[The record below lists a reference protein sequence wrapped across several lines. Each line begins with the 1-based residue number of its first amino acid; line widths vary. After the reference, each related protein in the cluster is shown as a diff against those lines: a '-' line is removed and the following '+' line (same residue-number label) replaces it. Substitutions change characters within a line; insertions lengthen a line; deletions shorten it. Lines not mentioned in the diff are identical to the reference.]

1 MSDSDSTTT
10 APTPVDLLI
19 SGCDVVCLD
28 DTDRVLRDGAIAVDD
43 SRIVWI
49 GAASEAAQLYAPTN
63 TLDGGGKIAMPGL
76 IDGHVHT
83 TQQLLRGRIAALAR
97 QRPLKIPIWRN
108 YLIPFESLLDPEDV
122 YLSGL
127 VCYANML
134 MVGTT
139 CFAEAGGP
147 HPDEMGRAALDIGIR
162 GFISLN
168 TADQG
173 SGIPASMMMTTD
185 QALNENVALVERWQ
199 AQDQELV
206 RAWLSLRQIMVCTPD
221 LIREMAA
228 AARELD
234 TKIHTHLC
242 EGTYEIDYALEQ
254 FGKRPPEF
262 MANIDALDRYVH
274 CAHSVV
280 LTTEDI
286 DLYSQHRPSAC
297 HCAFN
302 NYHIGWPQ
310 LLVMWRRGI
319 DIALGTDGAASW
331 GPMDIYQVAHA
342 ARIGQQL
349 VAGTPAHH
357 RNVTTG
363 EELIHVATNGGAR
376 ALALG
381 AEIGSLETGKK
392 ADIVLVTADD
402 MDQVPVADPLFAV
415 GNTVVG
421 RDVQTVI
428 VDGEVVMQDREL
440 VRIDADEIRSQLSA
454 RMPALL
460 ARFEQA
466 IA

>member
-1 MSDSDSTTT
+1 MADTDT
-10 APTPVDLLI
+10 APTPADLLI
-19 SGCDVVCLD
+19 AGCDVVCLD
-28 DTDRVLRDGAIAVDD
+28 AADTVVRDAAIAING
-43 SRIVWI
+43 SRIEWI
-49 GAASEAAQLYAPTN
+49 GPAGEAARRFAAAE
-63 TLDGGGKIAMPGL
+63 TLDGRGKIAMPGL
-76 IDGHVHT
+76 IDGHVHA

-97 QRPLKIPIWRN
+97 QRPLKIPIWKN
-108 YLIPFESLLDPEDV
+108 YLIPFESLLEPEDV

-147 HPDEMGRAALDIGIR
+147 HPDEMGRAALDVGIR
-162 GFISLN
+162 GFISRN

-173 SGIPASMMMTTD
+173 SGIPRSMMTTTD
-185 QALNENVALVERWQ
+185 RALRDNIDLVERWQ
-199 AQDQELV
+199 AQEQERV

-221 LIREMAA
+221 LIREMAK
-228 AARELD
+228 AARKLD

-254 FGKRPPEF
+254 FGMRPPEF
-262 MANIDALDRYVH
+262 MADIEAFDRHVH

-286 DLYSQHRPSAC
+286 DLYSAHRPSAC

-310 LLVMWRRGI
+310 LLVMWRRGL

-363 EELIHVATNGGAR
+363 EEMLRVATNGGAR
-376 ALALG
+376 ALALE
-381 AEIGSLETGKK
+381 ADIGSLEAGKK
-392 ADIVLVTADD
+392 ADLVLVTADD
-402 MDQVPVADPLFAV
+402 MDQVPIADPLFAIA
-415 GNTVVG
+415 NTVVG
-421 RDVQTVI
+421 RDVQTVVI
-428 VDGEVVMQDREL
+428 DGEVVMHDRQL
-440 VRIDADEIRSQLSA
+440 LRVDADDIRSQLDA
-454 RMPALL
+454 RMPVLL
-460 ARFEQA
+460 ERFENA
-466 IA
+466 IG

>member
-1 MSDSDSTTT
+1 MPDTL
-10 APTPVDLLI
+10 APPATVDLLI
-19 SGCDVVCLD
+19 RGCDVVCLNEA
-28 DTDRVLRDGAIAVDD
+28 DTILRDGAIAL
-43 SRIVWI
+43 SGNRIAWI
-49 GAASEAAQLYAPTN
+49 GASADAAAISAAT
-63 TLDGGGKIAMPGL
+63 TVDGAGKIAMPGL

-97 QRPLKIPIWRN
+97 QRPLKIPIWKN
-108 YLIPFESLLDPEDV
+108 YLIPFESILEPEDV

-127 VCYANML
+127 VCYANMI

-147 HPDEMGRAALDIGIR
+147 HPDEMGRAALDVGIR
-162 GFISLN
+162 GFVSLN

-173 SGIPASMMMTTD
+173 VGIPPSMMMTTD
-185 QALNENVALVERWQ
+185 QALAENIALVERWQ
-199 AQDQELV
+199 AEERV
-206 RAWLSLRQIMVCTPD
+206 KAWLSLRQIMVCTPD
-221 LIREMAA
+221 LIREMAI
-228 AARELD
+228 AARDLD

-242 EGTYEIDYALEQ
+242 EGTYEIDYALEH

-262 MANIDALDRYVH
+262 MADIEALDRHVH

-280 LTTEDI
+280 LTAEDI
-286 DLYSQHRPSAC
+286 DLYDQHRPSSC

-310 LLVMWRRGI
+310 LLMMWRRGL
-319 DIALGTDGAASW
+319 DIALGTDGAGSW
-331 GPMDIYQVAHA
+331 GPMDIFQVAHA
-342 ARIGQQL
+342 ARIGQQI

-363 EELIHVATNGGAR
+363 EELIHIATNGGAR
-376 ALALG
+376 ALG
-381 AEIGSLETGKK
+381 IDRDIGSLEVGKK
-392 ADIVLVTADD
+392 ADLVLVTSDD
-402 MDQVPVADPLFAV
+402 MDQIPLADPLFAV

-428 VDGEVVMQDREL
+428 IDGKLVMQNRALKTVDAEDIK
-440 VRIDADEIRSQLSA
+440 VRLAA

>member
-1 MSDSDSTTT
+1 
-10 APTPVDLLI
+10 
-19 SGCDVVCLD
+19 
-28 DTDRVLRDGAIAVDD
+28 
-43 SRIVWI
+43 
-49 GAASEAAQLYAPTN
+49 
-63 TLDGGGKIAMPGL
+63 MPGL
-76 IDGHVHT
+76 IDGHVHA

-97 QRPLKIPIWRN
+97 QRPLKIPIWKN

-147 HPDEMGRAALDIGIR
+147 HPDEMGRAALDVGIR

-173 SGIPASMMMTTD
+173 SGIPPSMMTTTD
-185 QALNENVALVERWQ
+185 QALRDNIDLVERWQ
-199 AQDQELV
+199 AQEQERV

-221 LIREMAA
+221 LIHEMAK

-242 EGTYEIDYALEQ
+242 EGTYEIDYALKQ

-262 MANIDALDRYVH
+262 MVDIEAFDRHVH

-286 DLYSQHRPSAC
+286 DLYSAHRPSAC

-310 LLVMWRRGI
+310 LLVMWRRGL
-319 DIALGTDGAASW
+319 DIAPGTDGAASW

-349 VAGTPAHH
+349 VAGTRPITATSPPAKKCSGSPPMAVPA
-357 RNVTTG
+357 RWRSRPTSAAWRPARKPTSCWSRPTIWIRYRSPIRYSRSPTRWSG
-363 EELIHVATNGGAR
+363 ATCKPWSSTAR
-376 ALALG
+376 
-381 AEIGSLETGKK
+381 S
-392 ADIVLVTADD
+392 
-402 MDQVPVADPLFAV
+402 
-415 GNTVVG
+415 
-421 RDVQTVI
+421 
-428 VDGEVVMQDREL
+428 
-440 VRIDADEIRSQLSA
+440 
-454 RMPALL
+454 
-460 ARFEQA
+460 
-466 IA
+466 